1 MTVDLIDKQN
11 IEFAK
16 TTFNLKVSNALEE
29 IGALKEAHFCRL
41 MHNWYLADDEP
52 GIPVDLRIQYHLA
65 PRDWLLDDVDFS
77 RFPPY
82 GVYIKDIPMV
92 LYEGLLTNIECKI
105 QLFFGTFQ
113 DLEPR
118 GTGVL
123 TPSEHSNSSRV
134 AIELLDA
141 KLNPNRYV
149 INHDFLK
156 VI

>member
-1 MTVDLIDKQN
+1 
-11 IEFAK
+11 
-16 TTFNLKVSNALEE
+16 
-29 IGALKEAHFCRL
+29 
-41 MHNWYLADDEP
+41 
-52 GIPVDLRIQYHLA
+52 
-65 PRDWLLDDVDFS
+65 
-77 RFPPY
+77 
-82 GVYIKDIPMV
+82 MV

-149 INHDFLK
+149 SNHDFLK